1 MRSAEP
7 VPIACTLNPQFMAPR
22 LADIK
27 RLTTQFLRSHR
38 LAGRTLLLT
47 YERAA
52 AEEIHRIVQLER
64 ACCAFLDFRLHEAAD
79 GVELTITAPE
89 QEGSGVQWLFAQ
101 FLPQVVAPSPSRSR
115 PDGCACCGT

>member
-7 VPIACTLNPQFMAPR
+7 APIACTLDPQSMALR

-38 LAGRTLLLT
+38 LAGGTLLLT
-47 YERAA
+47 YELAA
-52 AEEIHRIVQLER
+52 ADEIHRIVQLER

-79 GVELTITAPE
+79 GVDLTITAPE
-89 QEGSGVQWLFAQ
+89 QEGSEVQWLFAQ
-101 FLPQVVAPSPSRSR
+101 FLPQVVAPSPPPSRQDR
-115 PDGCACCGT
+115 CACCGT